1 MILIREAFI
10 TKPGMASKFAKMM
23 RDAQNQFSGGKAKV
37 RVMTD
42 LTGSFNKVVMETELE
57 NLGAL
62 DKRMQEYRSNIK
74 ARESLAGYTDLYL
87 TGEREI
93 YQLMD

>member
-1 MILIREAFI
+1 MILVRETFV
-10 TKPGMASKFAKMM
+10 TKPGQASKFAKMM
-23 RDAQNQFSGGKAKV
+23 RDAQNQFSGAPTKV
-37 RVMTD
+37 RIMTD

-62 DKRMQEYRSNIK
+62 DKRLQEYRSNKK
-74 ARESLAGYTDLYL
+74 ARESMKGYTEMYF

-93 YQLMD
+93 YELVD

>member
-1 MILIREAFI
+1 MILIREEFI

-23 RDAQNQFSGGKAKV
+23 RDAQNQFAGGKAKV

-57 NLGAL
+57 SLGDL
-62 DKRMQEYRSNIK
+62 DKRMQEYRSNTK
-74 ARESLAGYTDLYL
+74 AKETMSGYTDMYL

-93 YQLMD
+93 FQLLD